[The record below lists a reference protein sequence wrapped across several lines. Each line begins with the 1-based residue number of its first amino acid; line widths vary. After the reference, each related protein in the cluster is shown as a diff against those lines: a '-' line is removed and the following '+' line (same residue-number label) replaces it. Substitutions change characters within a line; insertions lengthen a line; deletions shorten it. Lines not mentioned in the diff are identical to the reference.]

1 MLTASELRAG
11 MAVRVEGTLCKVLGV
26 DHHSGQGKMGGTTH
40 AKLRNLDTGTMREW
54 RFRGD
59 EAVEEIM
66 PERQNLTFLYRDGDL
81 SYFMH
86 PETFEQIPVETRVL
100 GRAEH
105 FLAENMTIPVEFVD
119 GRPVGITFPDIVEAA
134 VADTA
139 PPIHTQGGSNV
150 WKEAKLE
157 NGLTL
162 QVPPFIAPGEI
173 IRVDVEK
180 GTYVE
185 RAKTGKR

>member
-59 EAVEEIM
+59 
-66 PERQNLTFLYRDGDL
+66 
-81 SYFMH
+81 
-86 PETFEQIPVETRVL
+86 
-100 GRAEH
+100 
-105 FLAENMTIPVEFVD
+105 
-119 GRPVGITFPDIVEAA
+119 
-134 VADTA
+134 
-139 PPIHTQGGSNV
+139 
-150 WKEAKLE
+150 
-157 NGLTL
+157 
-162 QVPPFIAPGEI
+162 
-173 IRVDVEK
+173 VEK